1 MGRQVCRDDKVAVA
15 NPCGKESEAAL
26 DKHAPSLRITIVH
39 GDGGLIKI
47 DAKGASIVRSIDGR
61 FEIQQADGRTI
72 RIPPHTEA
80 VVVST
85 KSRIIDQSQLVVAL

>member
-1 MGRQVCRDDKVAVA
+1 MGTQVCRDDQVVVA
-15 NPCGKESEAAL
+15 NPSGKESEAAL

-47 DAKGASIVRSIDGR
+47 DAKGASIVRNTDGR
-61 FEIQQADGRTI
+61 FEIKQADGRII

-85 KSRIIDQSQLVVAL
+85 KARIIDQSQLVVAM